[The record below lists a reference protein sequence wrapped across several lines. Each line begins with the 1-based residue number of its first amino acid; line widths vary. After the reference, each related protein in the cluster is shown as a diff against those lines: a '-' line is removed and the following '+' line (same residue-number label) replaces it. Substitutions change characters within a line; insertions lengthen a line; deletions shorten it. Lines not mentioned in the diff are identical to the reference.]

1 MPPNVGQIVA
11 SCWEKLASNKPED
24 NIFTSQWL
32 LNRLKGSSA
41 FKSTNG
47 GRFIEEPLEYAEN
60 TTFKSYTDLEPL
72 DTTRIDFMDSA
83 QFQWKEFA
91 GTIVISEREKAFN
104 QGEGEKIDLATAKVN
119 NGKNSHNA
127 ILNRL
132 LHSDGTGN
140 SGKDPAGVKLLIP
153 VDPTA
158 SVVVGGINQATYAFW
173 RSQQVSGA
181 KNATAFD
188 NLRPAMRSAY
198 NLASRGAYEEHP
210 TFIWSTRTEFQA
222 YEAQLN
228 VNERF
233 TDKSDGEGEFK
244 NEVLKFKGAK
254 FAFDEDA
261 EAGVVRMA
269 NEKNLTLRYQQGY
282 WMKSFPAVNPA
293 NQTIDVIK
301 VLTMCQLTSNQRR
314 RLAAVTGIN

>member
-1 MPPNVGQIVA
+1 MPPNVGQMVA
-11 SCWEKLASNKPED
+11 SSWEKLASNKPED
-24 NIFTSQWL
+24 NIFASQWL

-41 FKSTNG
+41 FKATNG

-83 QFQWKEFA
+83 QYQWKEFA

-104 QGEGEKIDLATAKVN
+104 QGEGEKIDLATAKLN

-132 LHSDGTGN
+132 LHLDGSGN
-140 SGKDPAGVKLLIP
+140 SGKDPSGVQLLIP
-153 VDPTA
+153 VDPTTGT
-158 SVVVGGINQATYAFW
+158 VGTINAGTYAFW
-173 RSQQVSGA
+173 RSVAVLGTKA
-181 KNATAFD
+181 VNPFD
-188 NLRPAMRSAY
+188 NLRPAMRSCY
-198 NLASRGAYEEHP
+198 NLCSRGAFEDHP
-210 TFIWSTRTEFQA
+210 TFIWSPRTEFQA

-244 NEVLKFKGAK
+244 NEVIKFKGAK
-254 FAFDEDA
+254 MAFDEDA
-261 EAGVVRMA
+261 QAATMRMA
-269 NEKNLTLRYQQGY
+269 NEKNLTLRYQKGY
-282 WMKSFPAVNPA
+282 WMKSFPAVNPSDK
-293 NQTIDVIK
+293 TIDVVKI
-301 VLTMCQLTSNQRR
+301 LTICQLTSNCRR
-314 RLAAVTGIN
+314 RLGAVTVIT